1 VSSTFSESRKAGSGC
16 SALESDSEYSDLS
29 EIIPASDV
37 AIGEVRNSELLA
49 VPDLRTPQARWSSF
63 IGEKEASCGPGI
75 EKAARGAEE

>member
-1 VSSTFSESRKAGSGC
+1 M
-16 SALESDSEYSDLS
+16 S
-29 EIIPASDV
+29 EITLASDV

-49 VPDLRTPQARWSSF
+49 VPDLRTPQVRWSSF